1 MPRVTKLIK
10 GNIKQ
15 GSLNMAISL
24 SPLKL
29 STHSPEGEQR
39 FGGCGLGEPGFSLQS
54 LLCVSTA
61 LSQQEVEDSRKLLQ
75 PLLLQVFNGNA
86 APPTPCSGEEGK
98 KESWIKMVV
107 RNE

>member
-24 SPLKL
+24 NPLRL
-29 STHSPEGEQR
+29 SMHSSEGEQR

-61 LSQQEVEDSRKLLQ
+61 LSQQEVKDSRKLLP
-75 PLLLQVFNGNA
+75 PLLLQVLNGNA
-86 APPTPCSGEEGK
+86 APPTPCPGEEGK
-98 KESWIKMVV
+98 ESWTKMVV
-107 RNE
+107 RMSD